1 IPHTATKVCQRS
13 SCILLLLILLI
24 LRQILLQLAS
34 FFDRWAWF
42 EILQL
47 EQLLKLDLAF
57 FAAWIGRTLGPFDG
71 FFSRFH
77 VDQYFII
84 ADISF
89 SVGITPASEFLFAL
103 TSIMN
108 RIFVSPYRF

>member
-1 IPHTATKVCQRS
+1 
-13 SCILLLLILLI
+13 
-24 LRQILLQLAS
+24 
-34 FFDRWAWF
+34 
-42 EILQL
+42 
-47 EQLLKLDLAF
+47 
-57 FAAWIGRTLGPFDG
+57 
-71 FFSRFH
+71 